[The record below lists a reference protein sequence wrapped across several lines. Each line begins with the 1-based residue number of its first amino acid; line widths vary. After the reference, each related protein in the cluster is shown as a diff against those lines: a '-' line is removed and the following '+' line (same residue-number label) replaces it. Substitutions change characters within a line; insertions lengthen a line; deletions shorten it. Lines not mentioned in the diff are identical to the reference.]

1 MHLNPRTPA
10 TLAGAVLAL
19 ATVVG
24 AAPPAQ
30 AAPPEVNRD
39 DCQAAG
45 GTFDKDKGVKTCT
58 TTATFTDSNIPGFA
72 QTTGGL
78 LKATWLMDLT
88 YQVTTTATQK
98 GNGDVTT
105 TAGTPVLTGR
115 HVHSQSCE
123 FLGIPGTA
131 TDCAELYPTEL

>member
-10 TLAGAVLAL
+10 ALAGAVLAL
-19 ATVVG
+19 AAVVG

-39 DCQAAG
+39 DCQAAE

-58 TTATFTDSNIPGFA
+58 TTAT
-72 QTTGGL
+72 
-78 LKATWLMDLT
+78 
-88 YQVTTTATQK
+88 QK

-105 TAGTPVLTGR
+105 TSGTPVLTGR
-115 HVHSQSCE
+115 DVHSQTCVI
-123 FLGIPGTA
+123 LGIPGPVA
-131 TDCAELYPTEL
+131 NCAEFYPTDL